1 MAAYSAQVASYERKT
16 HRFGTDLRK
25 SEIHHTQEGLQ
36 SAKAPMMFFAIKKV
50 WESTMRISP
59 PLVRLVGAIASI
71 FQVYLGGLFY
81 FTPTPAWSCAK
92 DAGRSA
98 GRCTEFGSLV
108 SQFRSAAT

>member
-25 SEIHHTQEGLQ
+25 SGIHHTQEGLQ

-71 FQVYLGGLFY
+71 FQVYLGGLF
-81 FTPTPAWSCAK
+81 TQHRPGPVPRMP
-92 DAGRSA
+92 AGRPEDVQNSV
-98 GRCTEFGSLV
+98 R
-108 SQFRSAAT
+108 